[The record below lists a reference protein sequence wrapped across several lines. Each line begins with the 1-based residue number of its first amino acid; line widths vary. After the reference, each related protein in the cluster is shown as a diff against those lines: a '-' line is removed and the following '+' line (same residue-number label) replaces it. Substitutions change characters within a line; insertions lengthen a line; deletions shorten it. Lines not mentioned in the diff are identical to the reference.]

1 MIRGFWQS
9 RLAVYGSV
17 AAAVVFSLAV
27 WIYDKGKPVYI
38 PVIAIIL
45 VTGLCLAAGQIAA
58 RIIADC
64 MNTRCLSLLHV
75 ELDPEAFL
83 RVYEK
88 VPGLL
93 KKGSKEYVLSCA
105 YLAQGYAAIGEYD
118 RAIDA
123 LCPDYFGGKGENQAL
138 KGLYFYS
145 LASYALSGQRLEEAQ
160 KAMEGLRQ
168 VAEDSRKQN
177 PKLSQNMEESL
188 LQCQNRL
195 ACFKGE
201 SVDSQWLKIQLKNV
215 PFALKRLE
223 ILEILVRQEMA
234 EGNKKEAL
242 RWLDE
247 MEKQSGKT
255 CYRKRAGKLRDDVCK

>member
-1 MIRGFWQS
+1 M
-9 RLAVYGSV
+9 
-17 AAAVVFSLAV
+17 
-27 WIYDKGKPVYI
+27 
-38 PVIAIIL
+38 
-45 VTGLCLAAGQIAA
+45 
-58 RIIADC
+58 
-64 MNTRCLSLLHV
+64 
-75 ELDPEAFL
+75 
-83 RVYEK
+83 
-88 VPGLL
+88 
-93 KKGSKEYVLSCA
+93 
-105 YLAQGYAAIGEYD
+105 
-118 RAIDA
+118 
-123 LCPDYFGGKGENQAL
+123 
-138 KGLYFYS
+138 
-145 LASYALSGQRLEEAQ
+145 
-160 KAMEGLRQ
+160 
-168 VAEDSRKQN
+168 AEDSRKQN

-201 SVDSQWLKIQLKNV
+201 SVDPQWLKIQLKNV